1 LSPVM
6 MVGEAKVR
14 SGFSIPPNGKD
25 GGKIKIE

>member
-14 SGFSIPPNGKD
+14 SGFSMPPIGKD
-25 GGKIKIE
+25 GGNTRIE